1 MRNDRVHYDQVIVGA
16 GISGLTLAHHLADVL
31 APEQR
36 ILLLD
41 KDDDPDY
48 NISFWLDGE
57 APFAPIMAGSWRRI
71 ELRHGQRRTVC
82 PLERYALHAFWR
94 DDFDAYLHAELG
106 AHPNVDLLEAEV
118 LAVEDHGDHAEIET
132 REGRVHA
139 DWVFD
144 SRSSLDGIRDA
155 DPDLLLMQGLALEIE
170 AETACFDPELATLFD
185 FLLDSPQFDF
195 MYLLPYTERRAL
207 VNAAFVTP
215 FATRVSREH
224 CAEVIDRY
232 LADRFGCSRY
242 RVTRQSFGRLPL
254 ASRFPE
260 RRPGSR
266 VLPIGVRSGMIKA
279 STSYA
284 FTRILADSRRIA
296 ASMAKTGQPYYRAR
310 TAWYYRAADRRS
322 ARIFQRSPALAQEL
336 MFGMFTPERGDL
348 ALAFLDERNDLAE
361 NRRLFE
367 AVPPETLKRFLR
379 QLLGLGGGAPVAS
392 ERTA

>member
-132 REGRVHA
+132 LAAAGGYLLSFPGEDADDQDILALDPAGGGWTVAGAFGLSRRYYSVTGSGDALYVHGGYAAGDATREGLRGAV
-139 DWVFD
+139 
-144 SRSSLDGIRDA
+144 DA
-155 DPDLLLMQGLALEIE
+155 E
-170 AETACFDPELATLFD
+170 
-185 FLLDSPQFDF
+185 
-195 MYLLPYTERRAL
+195 
-207 VNAAFVTP
+207 
-215 FATRVSREH
+215 
-224 CAEVIDRY
+224 
-232 LADRFGCSRY
+232 
-242 RVTRQSFGRLPL
+242 GRLSL
-254 ASRFPE
+254 
-260 RRPGSR
+260 GC
-266 VLPIGVRSGMIKA
+266 
-279 STSYA
+279 
-284 FTRILADSRRIA
+284 
-296 ASMAKTGQPYYRAR
+296 
-310 TAWYYRAADRRS
+310 
-322 ARIFQRSPALAQEL
+322 
-336 MFGMFTPERGDL
+336 TP
-348 ALAFLDERNDLAE
+348 
-361 NRRLFE
+361 
-367 AVPPETLKRFLR
+367 
-379 QLLGLGGGAPVAS
+379 
-392 ERTA
+392 

>member
-1 MRNDRVHYDQVIVGA
+1 MRSDRVHYDQVIIGA
-16 GISGLTLAHHLADVL
+16 GVSGLTLAYHLAEVL
-31 APEQR
+31 EPEQR

-48 NISFWLDGE
+48 NVSFWLAGDP
-57 APFAPIMAGSWRRI
+57 PFAPIMTGSWRRI
-71 ELRHGQRRTVC
+71 ELRHGQRHTVC

-94 DDFDAYLHAELG
+94 DDFDAHLHEALR
-106 AHPNVDLLEAEV
+106 AHPNVELVEAEV
-118 LAVEDHGDHAEIET
+118 LAVEERGDEARIET
-132 REGRVHA
+132 SEGRVHA
-139 DWVFD
+139 DWAFD
-144 SRSSLDGIRDA
+144 SRASLDSIRED

-170 AETACFDPELATLFD
+170 SETDCFDPELATLFD

-195 MYLLPYTERRAL
+195 MYLLPHTARRAL

-224 CAEVIDRY
+224 CAGVIDRY
-232 LADRFGCSRY
+232 LAERFGCTRY

-284 FTRILADSRRIA
+284 FTRILADARRTA
-296 ASMAKTGQPYYRAR
+296 QALAETGQPYYRQR
-310 TAWYYRAADRRS
+310 SAWYYRAADARS
-322 ARIFQRSPALAQEL
+322 ARVFQRSPALAQEL

-348 ALAFLDERNDLAE
+348 ALAFLDERNSLAE

-367 AVPPETLKRFLR
+367 AVPPETLRRFLG
-379 QLLGLGGGAPVAS
+379 QMLGLAA
-392 ERTA
+392 R